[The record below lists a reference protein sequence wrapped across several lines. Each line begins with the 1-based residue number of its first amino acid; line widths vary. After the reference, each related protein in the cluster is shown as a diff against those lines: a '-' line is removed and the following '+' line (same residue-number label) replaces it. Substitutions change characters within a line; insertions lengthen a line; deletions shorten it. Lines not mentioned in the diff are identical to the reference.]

1 MKQHAHNAMTIAQY
15 LESSPLVEQTI
26 YPGIITYVLYIDYI
40 YYIGLPSHPQY
51 DIVKKQCTGFGGM
64 VSFKILGTL
73 ENAKKFISSLKVHH
87 LIRIN

>member
-40 YYIGLPSHPQY
+40 
-51 DIVKKQCTGFGGM
+51 
-64 VSFKILGTL
+64 
-73 ENAKKFISSLKVHH
+73 
-87 LIRIN
+87 

>member
-64 VSFKILGTL
+64 VSFRLKGNSDT
-73 ENAKKFISSLKVHH
+73 AKKFIKNIKVGN
-87 LIRIN
+87 LVI